1 MESVAERPAAASSPD
16 WATID
21 EEVRCPL
28 CDYNLRGLADARC
41 PECGAR
47 FTWRELLDPELRV
60 HPYLF
65 EHHPSR
71 NLWSFWKTCRGTVQP
86 RRFWTS
92 LKPTQ
97 PSRPKR
103 LIVYWF
109 LASSFILLLA
119 FGMLAGPVLGLF
131 NQRAAQRDMIAA
143 NFRHPAFAAQAKQVV
158 QDFGSVDAYVNVAY
172 PPVSWREMRA
182 ILMQAS
188 SFRSVVAPIAIL
200 LSWPWLT
207 FLALLI
213 FRWSMQKARVKSTHV
228 LRCVLYSFDGGLW
241 MVPAVLLIAV
251 ASFVSGQSVSMY
263 VAVVMGIILIGV
275 HRLLVAYRQYLR
287 FDDPTATVIASQLIT
302 LLVVLN
308 VVLFVKY
315 W

>member
-1 MESVAERPAAASSPD
+1 MESVAECPAPTNSPN

-21 EEVRCPL
+21 EEVLCAL

-47 FTWRELLDPELRV
+47 FTWPELLDPELRV

-65 EHHPSR
+65 EHHPTR
-71 NLWSFWKTCRGTVQP
+71 NRWSFWKTCRGTVHP

-109 LASSFILLLA
+109 LASSFILLLV
-119 FGMLAGPVLGLF
+119 FGMIAGPVLGLF
-131 NQRAAQRDMIAA
+131 SQRAAQREETVASL
-143 NFRHPAFAAQAKQVV
+143 RHPAFASRAQLIV
-158 QDFGSVDAYVNVAY
+158 QNHGSIDAYVKLHY
-172 PPVSWREMRA
+172 PPVSWREMRWT
-182 ILMQAS
+182 LRTAS
-188 SFRSVVAPIAIL
+188 SDRSLVAPIAIL
-200 LSWPWLT
+200 LAWPWLT
-207 FLALLI
+207 FLALMI
-213 FRWSMQKARVKSTHV
+213 FRWSMEKARVKPTHV

-241 MVPAVLLIAV
+241 MVPAVLLIAI
-251 ASFVSGQSVSMY
+251 ASLALGRSMPMY
-263 VAVVMGIILIGV
+263 VAVVMGIVLIGI
-275 HRLLVAYRQYLR
+275 HRLRVAYRQYLR
-287 FDDPTATVIASQLIT
+287 FDDPIATVIASQLIT

-308 VVLFVKY
+308 VVLFVKF